1 MFVFGEVQDP
11 LAETVRL
18 VEDVVRGQIIE
29 IVSFTTSLRTL
40 TGSLADLYVGKKIQV
55 TRARL
60 LTHLRSSRF
69 LSAED
74 LIFLIRDDRGKVNR
88 LRTYLSWKDVRKR
101 AKEEEE
107 GDDVDVE
114 EAGRQ
119 SPSDWSGYVLML
131 ECGGLEKAAPKG
143 RRAMPKL
150 PWELLTPFSDF
161 VRGLPSRQSRSGL
174 EEEEEEDEDEMQAY
188 QDSMQRLRVSLVSKR
203 TGFGVVH
210 GLSTHG

>member
-1 MFVFGEVQDP
+1 MMSMLKKQ
-11 LAETVRL
+11 VRP
-18 VEDVVRGQIIE
+18 
-29 IVSFTTSLRTL
+29 F
-40 TGSLADLYVGKKIQV
+40 
-55 TRARL
+55 
-60 LTHLRSSRF
+60 SS
-69 LSAED
+69 
-74 LIFLIRDDRGKVNR
+74 N
-88 LRTYLSWKDVRKR
+88 
-101 AKEEEE
+101 
-107 GDDVDVE
+107 
-114 EAGRQ
+114 
-119 SPSDWSGYVLML
+119 WSGYVLML